1 MNYLRLLNILLLSL
15 TTVLVLLLPSQAKS
29 VEITTNGF
37 FSVHAGKNLKD
48 EVERYGYDNNIRYR
62 PDTLAGLQFTAKAND
77 KISATVQLIGR
88 ADEKFDVSA
97 DWAYLSYRINENWT
111 LQGGRLRIPWNA
123 MSNYVEVRQSY
134 HWTRPPDSVYDSA
147 FYSFEGFKLRHKK
160 YIGDWEFITDLTFA
174 DFLDPNYTFAGRSDN
189 PIRLVGKNWTVLS
202 FDITDDEHR
211 FFAAFHSHKGEG
223 SENLREIQQGLDILK
238 PAYPDVYA
246 AINDKSTTY
255 SYNFGYFFDNE
266 QYMIQSEWRK
276 QDLKGYFSDG
286 YSFYLS
292 AGYYLDDWLIHLTFE
307 DDKNKPHLELADG
320 IPDGDPLKNLALALI
335 RVQEKKQRNWSFGV
349 KYDLD
354 SHTSF
359 KTMITLNETDDI
371 KSEVVSVGFDFAF

>member
-1 MNYLRLLNILLLSL
+1 MKTLNLLN
-15 TTVLVLLLPSQAKS
+15 TTSSRWFLALVMLMAAKIHA
-29 VEITTNGF
+29 VEVTTNGF

-62 PDTLAGLQFTAKAND
+62 PDTLAGIQFTAKAND

-88 ADEKFDVSA
+88 ANEKFDVSA
-97 DWAYLSYRINENWT
+97 DWAYLSYKIDENWT

-147 FYSFEGFKLRHKK
+147 FYSFEGFKLRHKH
-160 YIGDWEFITDLTFA
+160 YLGDWEIISDLTFA
-174 DFLDPNYTFAGRSDN
+174 DFLDPNYTFAGREDN

-223 SENLREIQQGLDILK
+223 SENLREIQQGLNLLK
-238 PAYPDVYA
+238 PDYPDVYA
-246 AINDKSTTY
+246 AINDKKTTY

-266 QYMIQSEWRK
+266 EFMLQSEWRK
-276 QDLKGYFSDG
+276 QDLRGYFSDG

-292 AGYYLDDWLIHLTFE
+292 AGYYFDNWLFHITYE
-307 DDKNKPHLELADG
+307 DDKNKPHTKIADA
-320 IPDGDPLKNLALALI
+320 ISDEDPLKRVALALL
-335 RVQEKKQRNWSFGV
+335 RVQQKKQENWSIGA
-349 KYDLD
+349 KYDID

-359 KTMITLNETDDI
+359 KTMITLNETDDV
-371 KSEVVSVGFDFAF
+371 KSQVFSIGFDFAF